1 MRDVLGRLRAAL
13 TPQVVL
19 LLAGALLLF
28 AGFGAASG
36 GGGGGGGGMTALERR
51 ISRTL
56 SGVEGAGEVRVVILC
71 RQARQGAQSVL
82 SGGTQAQETPSG
94 AIAVAQGAGD
104 PLVNLRLT
112 QALCSL
118 LGLPASAVTVMGGSG
133 GE

>member
-13 TPQVVL
+13 TPQAVL
-19 LLAGALLLF
+19 LLAGVLLLF
-28 AGFGAASG
+28 AGFSATSSAGS
-36 GGGGGGGGMTALERR
+36 GGMTALERR

-118 LGLPASAVTVMGGSG
+118 LGLPASAVTVMLR
-133 GE
+133 

>member
-13 TPQVVL
+13 TPQAVL
-19 LLAGALLLF
+19 LLAGVLLLF
-28 AGFGAASG
+28 AGFGATSSAGS
-36 GGGGGGGGMTALERR
+36 GGMTALERR

-56 SGVEGAGEVRVVILC
+56 SGVEGAGEVRVVILT
-71 RQARQGAQSVL
+71 RQTQQGTQSVL
-82 SGGTQAQETPSG
+82 SGTQTAEQPTG

>member
-13 TPQVVL
+13 TPQAVL

-28 AGFGAASG
+28 AGFGASSAGKSG
-36 GGGGGGGGMTALERR
+36 SMTDLEQR

-56 SGVEGAGEVRVVILC
+56 SGVEGAGEVRVVILS
-71 RQARQGAQSVL
+71 RPAQQGTQSVL
-82 SGGTQAQETPSG
+82 SGTQTTEQPCG

-104 PLVNLRLT
+104 PLVNIRLT

-118 LGLPASAVTVMGGSG
+118 LGLPASAVSVMGGSG